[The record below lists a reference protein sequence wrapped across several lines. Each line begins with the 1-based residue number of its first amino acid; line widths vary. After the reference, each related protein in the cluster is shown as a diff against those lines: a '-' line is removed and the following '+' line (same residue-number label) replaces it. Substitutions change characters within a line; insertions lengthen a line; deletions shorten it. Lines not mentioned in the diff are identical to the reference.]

1 MQIDLS
7 SDLLEHDELDLLLWI
22 WDFSFHTV
30 VITKSEWL
38 DRDNGNLYLT
48 EAKQWLAFYLY
59 LLMFVIPNSPNHITM
74 SASVREWAWRRV
86 YSLLVDIVGSNRYIL
101 LLFTITP
108 HLKDGCSSF
117 FHGGCDIGL
126 DFDLALKSQ
135 VYIVWKFHIVGRL
148 RRIMLSFSRLR
159 ELSSLLALVLHLA
172 IGISHFIWGESK
184 ADSFQMEDMLAC
196 DTNVSL
202 LLLGMKCL
210 RGISWSQ

>member
-48 EAKQWLAFYLY
+48 ETKQWLAFYLY

-74 SASVREWAWRRV
+74 SASLREWAWRRV
-86 YSLLVDIVGSNRYIL
+86 YSLLWIL
-101 LLFTITP
+101 LGPTEYTSVIHNYSSSQGWLFFVLSRGMWSWT
-108 HLKDGCSSF
+108 
-117 FHGGCDIGL
+117 
-126 DFDLALKSQ
+126 
-135 VYIVWKFHIVGRL
+135 WL
-148 RRIMLSFSRLR
+148 RSGFKIPSLHCLEVSYRWEVEKNHVEFQPPR

>member
-22 WDFSFHTV
+22 RDIPFHTV

-38 DRDNGNLYLT
+38 DCDNCNLYLT
-48 EAKQWLAFYLY
+48 ETKA
-59 LLMFVIPNSPNHITM
+59 
-74 SASVREWAWRRV
+74 
-86 YSLLVDIVGSNRYIL
+86 IVGIL
-101 LLFTITP
+101 PLITDGCHSRCSQSYYYVCTITGVSLEAGLLATRGNYWVQPNILQLFTITP
-108 HLKDGCSSF
+108 HLKHGCCSF
-117 FHGGCDIGL
+117 FHAGDVIL
-126 DFDLALKSQ
+126 DLTSIWLKSQ
-135 VYIVWKFHIVGRL
+135 VYIAWKFRIVGRSG
-148 RRIMLSFSRLR
+148 RIMLSFSRLR